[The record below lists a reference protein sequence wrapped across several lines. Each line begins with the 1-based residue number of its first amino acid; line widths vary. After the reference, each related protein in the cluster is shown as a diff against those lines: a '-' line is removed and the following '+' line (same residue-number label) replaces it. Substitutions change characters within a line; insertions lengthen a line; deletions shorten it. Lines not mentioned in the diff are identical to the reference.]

1 MINYE
6 DRARSF
12 DQSVLTALLQTVTP
26 SPAQAALDLLNAFP
40 SFQHA
45 TRANKSE
52 LVNIVGNE
60 GADLLLTIPQAVTS
74 MTRENLIRA
83 SNYIFTLNAA
93 KQHFAAILNG
103 RRNETFVVLYLN
115 LKNRLVDEDIWTGGI
130 DRMSVYPR
138 EILRRALMVDASS
151 VLIAHNHPTGDTTP
165 SDEDIRLT
173 HRLETALDMIDMII
187 FDHLIFGEGE
197 PYSLRENGV
206 L

>member
-52 LVNIVGNE
+52 LVNIIGNE

-74 MTRENLIRA
+74 MTREHLIRA

-103 RRNETFVVLYLN
+103 RRNETFVILYLN
-115 LKNRLVDEDIWTGGI
+115 LKNRLV
-130 DRMSVYPR
+130 
-138 EILRRALMVDASS
+138 
-151 VLIAHNHPTGDTTP
+151 
-165 SDEDIRLT
+165 DEDIRLT